1 MKKHHKTLLVLLF
14 GLLLLT
20 SLVATVVADDD
31 DDDDVPDDFEEENR
45 RSVSFNIES
54 DRIEFES
61 ILKQTDGTQDEIDF
75 RVELSDDIKIQISY
89 ESEVGH
95 GESELDFELYI
106 DRIFEYVDDG
116 DGLFYEDNDTIIQ
129 EYQLEDFTYP
139 QHTELVNVVGSKI
152 HYVNTTTGD
161 GVFTLHLYIS
171 EEFEKI
177 AQSTISPTQLKID
190 FEIDNFPYLQ
200 SDTMLSLRVEM
211 ESEEDEYQH
220 DEETEN
226 EEEGYDD
233 DEDSYTLSTNNF
245 TGFFSWKE
253 YAIIDGIQ
261 ENVSV
266 STITEID
273 GEELEQYLYF
283 TYSNGTNI
291 YHDPSLG
298 IAGILKILEGPS
310 SYLWVIIISSITIFI
325 LSAFGIVM
333 SKSEYRDY
341 IVNRV
346 LHINKGAHILS
357 VEEVFD
363 NEMRNKILDLIIDD
377 PGIHYNELFRKSE
390 TSASNLAWHLDILE
404 TYKIIKKAR
413 VGNYLVFYPFI
424 DKNPFAEFNHNIVK
438 SKTTLEI
445 FEIIGDNPG
454 IHSSKIAHRMEIDHK
469 TVKYHVD
476 KLRDVELVIV
486 IKEGRKNLLYSN
498 IPKDEFLF
506 DIPE

>member
-1 MKKHHKTLLVLLF
+1 MKKTHKTLLVIFF
-14 GLLLLT
+14 GLVLLT
-20 SLVATVVADDD
+20 SLVVNATADDD
-31 DDDDVPDDFEEENR
+31 DDDIPDDFEEQNS
-45 RSVSFNIES
+45 RSVSFDIES
-54 DRIEFES
+54 DRIVFES
-61 ILKQTDGTQDEIDF
+61 ISKQTDGTQDEIDF
-75 RVELSDDIKIQISY
+75 RVELSDDVKIRISY
-89 ESEVGH
+89 YNIAGSE
-95 GESELDFELYI
+95 ESELEFEIYI
-106 DRIFEYVDDG
+106 DRIFEFVDDG
-116 DGLFYEDNDTIIQ
+116 DGVFYEVNDTIIQ

-139 QHTELVNVVGSKI
+139 EHTELVNGVGSKV

-161 GVFTLHLYIS
+161 GVFSLHLYIS
-171 EEFEKI
+171 EEFEQI
-177 AQSTISPTQLKID
+177 QQSTLSPTQLKID

-211 ESEEDEYQH
+211 ESEEDEYEH
-220 DEETEN
+220 DEETED
-226 EEEGYDD
+226 EEEGFDD
-233 DEDSYTLSTNNF
+233 DEDSYTFSTNNF

-266 STITEID
+266 STITELD
-273 GEELEQYLYF
+273 GEELEYYLYF
-283 TYSNGTNI
+283 TYSNGMNI

-298 IAGILKILEGPS
+298 IAGILKILDEPY
-310 SYLWVIIISSITIFI
+310 SYLWIIIVSSIAVVV
-325 LSAFGIVM
+325 LSSFGILM

-346 LHINKGAHILS
+346 LHINKGAHTLD
-357 VEEVFD
+357 VEEVFN
-363 NEMRNKILDLIIDD
+363 NEMRNKVLDLIIDE

-445 FEIIGDNPG
+445 FGIIADNPG

-476 KLRDVELVIV
+476 KLRDVDLVFLK
-486 IKEGRKNLLYSN
+486 KEGRKILLYSN
-498 IPKDEFLF
+498 IPKDDFLF
-506 DIPE
+506 DVPE

>member
-1 MKKHHKTLLVLLF
+1 MKKYHKTLLVLLF
-14 GLLLLT
+14 GLVLLT

-31 DDDDVPDDFEEENR
+31 DDDDIPDDFEEENS

-54 DRIEFES
+54 DTIEFES
-61 ILKQTDGTQDEIDF
+61 ILKQTDGNQDEIDF
-75 RVELSDDIKIQISY
+75 RVELSDDIKLQISY

-95 GESELDFELYI
+95 GESELDFEVYI
-106 DRIFEYVDDG
+106 DRIFEFVDDG

-139 QHTELVNVVGSKI
+139 QYTELVNGVGSKV

-171 EEFEKI
+171 EEFEQI
-177 AQSTISPTQLKID
+177 AQSTLSPTQLKVD

-200 SDTMLSLRVEM
+200 SDTLLSLRAEM
-211 ESEEDEYQH
+211 ESEDDEYEH

-233 DEDSYTLSTNNF
+233 DEDSYTLTTNNF

-253 YAIIDGIQ
+253 YAIIDGLQ
-261 ENVSV
+261 ENVSI
-266 STITEID
+266 STLTEMD
-273 GEELEQYLYF
+273 GEELEQYIYF
-283 TYSNGTNI
+283 TYTNGTNI

-298 IAGILKILEGPS
+298 IAGILQFIEDPS
-310 SYLWVIIISSITIFI
+310 FIWIIIISGIAVVI
-325 LSAFGIVM
+325 LSSFGIVM

-341 IVNRV
+341 IINRV
-346 LHINKGAHILS
+346 LHINKGAHTLS
-357 VEEVFD
+357 VEDVFD
-363 NEMRNKILDLIIDD
+363 NQMRNKILDIIIDD
-377 PGIHYNELFRKSE
+377 PGIHYKELFRRTE

-404 TYKIIKKAR
+404 TYKIIKKTR
-413 VGNYLVFYPFI
+413 VGNYLVYYPFI

-445 FEIIGDNPG
+445 FGIIGDNPG
-454 IHSSKIAHRMEIDHK
+454 IYSSKIAHRMELDHK

-476 KLRDVELVIV
+476 KLKDVELVIV
-486 IKEGRKNLLYSN
+486 KKDGRKSLLYSN
-498 IPKDEFLF
+498 IPHDEILF
-506 DIPE
+506 DNPE